1 MPVSAFEHGDPRRR
15 LLDVLRCPVCGEGL
29 SAAGGA
35 LRCARRHTFDI
46 ARHGYVSLLTGDM
59 RAGTADTAAMVQAR
73 DAFLGAGHYA
83 PLARAVAELTA
94 RWCPPQGVVL
104 DAGAG
109 TGHYLAAALD
119 AVPGAVGLGLDA
131 SKFALRRAAR
141 AHPRA
146 GAAVWDV
153 WRELPVR
160 SGVADVVLNV
170 FAPRNGPE
178 FQRVLRP
185 GGALLVVTPTARH
198 LAELRQAAGLL
209 SVDAAK
215 EERLGRTLD
224 AHFRQERA
232 EALEVDHLLRLT
244 PQEANDLVAMGPS
257 ARHVDADELARRIAS
272 MGTPIEIAASFNVAV
287 YRPK

>member
-15 LLDVLRCPVCGEGL
+15 LLDVLRCPVCGEDL
-29 SAAGGA
+29 IAAGVA

-94 RWCPPQGVVL
+94 RWCTPQGVVL

-119 AVPGAVGLGLDA
+119 AVPDAVGLGLDA

-160 SGVADVVLNV
+160 SAAADVVLNV

-178 FQRVLRP
+178 FRRVLRP

-232 EALEVDHLLRLT
+232 EASEVDHLLRLT

-272 MGTPIEIAASFNVAV
+272 MGTPIETAASFNVAV